1 MLRFPSSL
9 PDDVIDR
16 LTGLEQLRGIASGE
30 FPMPTMLETLGFRLV
45 EATARTVVLVG
56 APGENALNPMGKI
69 HGGWA
74 ASILDSAMG
83 CAVHATLAPG
93 ERFATLELKVNLT
106 RALLPGMEPLTAT
119 GTLVSRGRRTAV
131 SEAKL
136 VGADGKTYAA
146 GSSTCM
152 ILPPEPAR

>member
-1 MLRFPSSL
+1 MRFPSTL
-9 PDDVIDR
+9 PDDAIDR

-45 EATARTVVLVG
+45 AANLSEVVFVG
-56 APGENALNPMGKI
+56 APGENALNPMGTI

-74 ASILDSAMG
+74 ATILDSAMG

-93 ERFATLELKVNLT
+93 ERFATLELKVNLI
-106 RALLPGMEPLTAT
+106 RALLPGMPPLTAT
-119 GTLVSRGRRTAV
+119 GTLISRGRRTAV
-131 SEAKL
+131 SEARL

-152 ILPPEPAR
+152 VMPPEPRR